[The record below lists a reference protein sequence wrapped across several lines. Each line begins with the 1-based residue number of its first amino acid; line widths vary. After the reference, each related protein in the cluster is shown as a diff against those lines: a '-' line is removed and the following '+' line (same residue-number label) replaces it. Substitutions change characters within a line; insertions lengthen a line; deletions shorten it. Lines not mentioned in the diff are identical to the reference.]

1 MFDSILV
8 PTDGSDHAR
17 RAAAHAGALAEAVD
31 ATVHLVSAVD
41 LDAEAGPFSAGGIG
55 EEYLDELKAE
65 AREDVEATTG
75 ALAGVDTHTE
85 VVTGR
90 PSEAI
95 VGYADDAGV
104 DLVAMGTHGRTGL
117 RRQVLGSVAERVIS
131 HASVPVLAVRA
142 PGEDAATDPGTYEEI
157 LVPTGSDGPSETALS
172 YAFDLAQR
180 ADARIHAVHAVSP
193 GPGVTS
199 ADLAMPS
206 SVLSALTSAGE
217 EATEVVAD
225 RARAAGLAAVTEVR
239 GGRPSKAL
247 VEYADENGVDCIV
260 MATAGRSGLS
270 RFLLGST
277 TEAVVRRAPHPVFTV
292 DEGRD
297 AES

>member
-1 MFDSILV
+1 
-8 PTDGSDHAR
+8 
-17 RAAAHAGALAEAVD
+17 
-31 ATVHLVSAVD
+31 
-41 LDAEAGPFSAGGIG
+41 
-55 EEYLDELKAE
+55 
-65 AREDVEATTG
+65 
-75 ALAGVDTHTE
+75 
-85 VVTGR
+85 
-90 PSEAI
+90 
-95 VGYADDAGV
+95 
-104 DLVAMGTHGRTGL
+104 
-117 RRQVLGSVAERVIS
+117 
-131 HASVPVLAVRA
+131 
-142 PGEDAATDPGTYEEI
+142 
-157 LVPTGSDGPSETALS
+157 
-172 YAFDLAQR
+172 
-180 ADARIHAVHAVSP
+180 
-193 GPGVTS
+193 VTS

-239 GGRPSKAL
+239 EGRPSKAL